1 MAKTTTSVA
10 PALDRGLALLESLS
24 RVTDPLT
31 LTQIA
36 QRLDLS
42 VSEIQRV
49 VNVLRERRYLVR
61 DARGGYRISSKLYRL
76 ATAYPPYSDLAAR
89 ATGAMQR
96 FSHETNE
103 SIHVGVLSDDEL
115 LIVATVEGRG
125 LVRVNLQLGALQ
137 VATSTVSGRVLLAY
151 SGDDVFDAIAERTGL
166 SRAART
172 RLRKQ
177 FTTIRNRGYE
187 HSKSEAVEGIEDLG
201 VPVLTPDE
209 QVIAAVTTTWL
220 PFKGRGGKVKALLPK
235 LLETANQ
242 IATNYE

>member
-1 MAKTTTSVA
+1 MPKNSPSVA
-10 PALDRGLALLESLS
+10 PALDRGLAIVESLAQ
-24 RVTDPLT
+24 TTEPLT

-36 QRLDLS
+36 QRLELS

-61 DARGGYRISSKLYRL
+61 DSQGAYRISSKLYRL

-96 FSHETNE
+96 YSNETSE
-103 SIHVGVLSDDEL
+103 SIHVGVLTDFEL

-137 VATSTVSGRVLLAY
+137 VATATVSGRILLAY
-151 SGDDVFDAIAERTGL
+151 SDPEIVQSLAQHTGL
-166 SRAART
+166 TKAATT
-172 RLRKQ
+172 RLRKELTRIKQ
-177 FTTIRNRGYE
+177 RGYE

-201 VPVLTPDE
+201 VPILTPDN
-209 QVIAAVTTTWL
+209 QIIAGLTTTWL
-220 PFKGRGGKVKALLPK
+220 PFKGRGSRVKALLPA
-235 LLETANQ
+235 LQETARQ